1 MNPKVEISSLSV
13 NKLKN
18 EQSSFVKYDI
28 EASIDEVESTETEV
42 VLKYK
47 FVLLSNP
54 TNTKISVDGLTTIHG
69 NETEIS
75 KYLSPDEKNI
85 PSVVNTIYQEIFPLF
100 YIVSKSM
107 QIPCPAYRLSEIS
120 SSHKIETEATPEAV
134 ENKVSE
140 TIADANAAEK
150 VSETIADVNA
160 AESIN
165 NPEIKTD
172 EQVETETPHVEE
184 QIIQESNVSSI

>member
-54 TNTKISVDGLTTIHG
+54 TNTKISVEGLTTICG

-85 PSVVNTIYQEIFPLF
+85 PSVVNTIYQEVFPLF

-120 SSHKIETEATPEAV
+120 SSRKIEPEAAQVV
-134 ENKVSE
+134 ENKISETIADANATEKVSE
-140 TIADANAAEK
+140 TIADA
-150 VSETIADVNA
+150 NA